1 MEIFNIMD
9 KKLRNI
15 SILVLLIGIILLII
29 WLIIF
34 FLTPKTY
41 LVLLY
46 IGIGIFLG
54 GILILTRIQF
64 VIWTKETHQK
74 SHDL

>member
-1 MEIFNIMD
+1 V
-9 KKLRNI
+9 RNI
-15 SILVLLIGIILLII
+15 SILVLIIGIILLVI

-34 FLTPKTY
+34 IFTPGDY
-41 LVLLY
+41 LVILY
-46 IGIGIFLG
+46 IGIGIVLA

-74 SHDL
+74 SHDV

>member
-9 KKLRNI
+9 KKVRNI
-15 SILVLLIGIILLII
+15 SILVLIIGIILLII

-34 FLTPKTY
+34 IFTPGDY
-41 LVLLY
+41 LVILY
-46 IGIGIFLG
+46 IGIGIFLA

-74 SHDL
+74 SHDV